1 MIEMGNILNS
11 DSTCYWRDS
20 KRRTEKGMIEMVNI
34 LSDSSDNLI
43 HYLIRASTRIQIY
56 NLMIVQV
63 KATMYILTLVL

>member
-1 MIEMGNILNS
+1 MIEMGNILNL
-11 DSTCYWRDS
+11 DSTCKWRDIE
-20 KRRTEKGMIEMVNI
+20 RRRGMIEMVNI